1 MKGRL
6 LMTVRR
12 TPVARKVNIGAVQ
25 LPAWTE
31 GETAQE
37 RKAWHLTQLE
47 HWLHAAGRASVD
59 VVCFGEV
66 ATTYGIQAAPD
77 DTTIFEDAYDGE
89 AAQLAA
95 RLARDYAMAVVLPL
109 AARYRG
115 RLHNIA
121 MVFDRQGNIVG
132 HYVKVHPTR
141 GELAKGI
148 EAGNAFPVFDL
159 DFGRIGVCICHD
171 LSFPESTRALALGGA
186 EIIFWPH
193 WWSGWGEELCNAV
206 IKSRAIDNAAY
217 LVQATFGQPDGKAWR
232 PGYVLGNSGVVGPD
246 GLVLSS
252 AGRYVGLAQVTV
264 DLDKPRIAHSF
275 AVAGESVFR
284 DSMLADRRPD
294 AYGIITDASRV
305 PGAPSNEELVAVAR

>member
-1 MKGRL
+1 VTR
-6 LMTVRR
+6 TVD
-12 TPVARKVNIGAVQ
+12 IGAVQ

-31 GETAQE
+31 GATASE
-37 RKAWHLTQLE
+37 RKAWHLAQIE
-47 HWLHAAGRASVD
+47 HWLHAAGRSGVD
-59 VVCFGEV
+59 IVCFGET
-66 ATTYGIQAAPD
+66 ATTYGVQAAAD
-77 DTTIFEDAYDGE
+77 DASIFEDAYRGPAATI
-89 AAQLAA
+89 AAQ
-95 RLARDYAMAVVLPL
+95 LARDYAMAVILPL

-121 MVFDRQGNIVG
+121 VVFDRRGEIAG
-132 HYVKVHPTR
+132 HYAKVHPTR
-141 GELAKGI
+141 TEMAQGI
-148 EAGNAFPVFDL
+148 EPGDTFPVFDL

-193 WWSGWGEELCNAV
+193 WWSGWGEELCTAV

-217 LVQATFGQPDGKAWR
+217 LVQVSFGQPDGKAWR

-246 GLVLSS
+246 GLVLAS

-275 AVAGESVFR
+275 ARAGETVFR
-284 DSMLADRRPD
+284 ESMLADRRPD
-294 AYGIITDASRV
+294 AYGIITDPSRV
-305 PGAPSNEELVAVAR
+305 PAPPKKESPVAVG